1 MAASGLKAEE
11 LIPPVPVIQALAEQ
25 NSAALVPRTRE
36 ADHEGEACTNLSRN
50 CTRPDGPASAPIRLE
65 HIRGTNPRRS
75 HPWITH
81 REGEAYKRRST
92 FETEILSVRS
102 GSMTRGHRFLCPG
115 SLQLRHPDE
124 YERVLLE
131 QGYVVPDFAAR
142 KLRIERQV
150 QKLAEHSCGTIRA
163 DDELIELVTGLV
175 EWPTALVGEFDAGF
189 LEMLA

>member
-1 MAASGLKAEE
+1 MTGSFGPHKVDEVSNRIPPTSHPSEHHLSAGRTRCHPRDPQIQLRLSRELNGDIRRGPHGFEERRFVAASGLKAEE

-92 FETEILSVRS
+92 FETEILSVS
-102 GSMTRGHRFLCPG
+102 NGITFIN
-115 SLQLRHPDE
+115 
-124 YERVLLE
+124 Y
-131 QGYVVPDFAAR
+131 
-142 KLRIERQV
+142 
-150 QKLAEHSCGTIRA
+150 
-163 DDELIELVTGLV
+163 
-175 EWPTALVGEFDAGF
+175 
-189 LEMLA
+189 